1 MKKETL
7 VLESSIV
14 VPVKKRDTTLTVKL
28 GWDAKSGTPKEKI
41 KGVVEGMVLGISDNS
56 YDLNLAAVV
65 EYDGGKKPELVFHG
79 QRSRADSTG
88 SIVLKKDS
96 RTVIGAGSDETM
108 VIHLGKIPEDV
119 RRVILFMNIAGAHSA
134 DKNLYDVQNVFVQI
148 EDEESCKVLY
158 REEEAF
164 TNEYAKDYCSYTFA
178 ELWNEKS
185 GWMLRGASRY
195 SCEDNELDTLDAL
208 IKQS

>member
-65 EYDGGKKPELVFHG
+65 EYNGGKKPELVFHG
-79 QRSRADSTG
+79 QRSRADSG
-88 SIVLKKDS
+88 LSFP
-96 RTVIGAGSDETM
+96 AGFGR
-108 VIHLGKIPEDV
+108 HGRPN
-119 RRVILFMNIAGAHSA
+119 RRACPN
-134 DKNLYDVQNVFVQI
+134 
-148 EDEESCKVLY
+148 
-158 REEEAF
+158 R
-164 TNEYAKDYCSYTFA
+164 
-178 ELWNEKS
+178 
-185 GWMLRGASRY
+185 R
-195 SCEDNELDTLDAL
+195 
-208 IKQS
+208 

>member
-1 MKKETL
+1 
-7 VLESSIV
+7 
-14 VPVKKRDTTLTVKL
+14 
-28 GWDAKSGTPKEKI
+28 
-41 KGVVEGMVLGISDNS
+41 
-56 YDLNLAAVV
+56 
-65 EYDGGKKPELVFHG
+65 
-79 QRSRADSTG
+79 
-88 SIVLKKDS
+88 
-96 RTVIGAGSDETM
+96 M

>member
-1 MKKETL
+1 
-7 VLESSIV
+7 
-14 VPVKKRDTTLTVKL
+14 
-28 GWDAKSGTPKEKI
+28 
-41 KGVVEGMVLGISDNS
+41 
-56 YDLNLAAVV
+56 
-65 EYDGGKKPELVFHG
+65 
-79 QRSRADSTG
+79 
-88 SIVLKKDS
+88 
-96 RTVIGAGSDETM
+96 
-108 VIHLGKIPEDV
+108 
-119 RRVILFMNIAGAHSA
+119 MNIAGAHSA

-164 TNEYAKDYCSYTFA
+164 TNEYAKDYCSYTFCGA
-178 ELWNEKS
+178 VERKKS

>member
-1 MKKETL
+1 MKKRHSYWNL
-7 VLESSIV
+7 QSWFLSR
-14 VPVKKRDTTLTVKL
+14 RDTTLTVKL

-56 YDLNLAAVV
+56 YDLNLALSWNITVAKAGTRVS
-65 EYDGGKKPELVFHG
+65 
-79 QRSRADSTG
+79 RSEEQSDSTG

-96 RTVIGAGSDETM
+96 RTGIGAGSDETM

-158 REEEAF
+158 RGRRSF
-164 TNEYAKDYCSYTFA
+164 HK
-178 ELWNEKS
+178 
-185 GWMLRGASRY
+185 
-195 SCEDNELDTLDAL
+195 
-208 IKQS
+208 